1 MKARFTQQQLPVKI
15 VQKDGVDY
23 IFICQNETQGSETY
37 TDIGEGQTEQGY
49 YEYDYNE
56 FSAPTGILDLEDIQA
71 HPENYLEYVYTEQ
84 KEDPEDDRV
93 KNLEEQVNSIL
104 NAIERGGEFMNLDAL
119 ESLVRYARGKL
130 MDDMKSTD
138 DKTEGIACRGLIPVY
153 EQNHAYEVGDVRTHP
168 VTGTPKECITA
179 YDGSV
184 QPDWTIDTATL
195 WKPWHSRKKE
205 YALPWEQPTGAHDMY
220 KAGEYMIWTDGVI
233 KKALR
238 DTNFSPEEYPADW
251 EDA

>member
-1 MKARFTQQQLPVKI
+1 
-15 VQKDGVDY
+15 
-23 IFICQNETQGSETY
+23 
-37 TDIGEGQTEQGY
+37 
-49 YEYDYNE
+49 
-56 FSAPTGILDLEDIQA
+56 
-71 HPENYLEYVYTEQ
+71 
-84 KEDPEDDRV
+84 
-93 KNLEEQVNSIL
+93 
-104 NAIERGGEFMNLDAL
+104 
-119 ESLVRYARGKL
+119 
-130 MDDMKSTD
+130 MDDMKRTD

-220 KAGEYMIWTDGVI
+220 KAGEYMIWTDEKI
-233 KKALR
+233 YRCKQ
-238 DTNFSPEEYPADW
+238 DTNFSPVEYAQAW